1 MPSVEETQ
9 QSSSSTVE
17 CAAQYVLVGEKGLE
31 PLTSTMSTSRSNQ
44 LSYPP
49 RPPG

>member
-1 MPSVEETQ
+1 MRVNPVM
-9 QSSSSTVE
+9 
-17 CAAQYVLVGEKGLE
+17 VGEKGLE

-49 RPPG
+49 GHRTV